1 MAILRPGHQFR
12 WARRVTPLKH
22 MIINEQ
28 VGGEWLELP
37 GGGGAMLVMMCFSW
51 INCDGREDDKPWPFC
66 DQETHFNGPA
76 ATHALHT

>member
-51 INCDGREDDKPWPFC
+51 KNCNGGEDDKPWPFFL
-66 DQETHFNGPA
+66 ETHFDGPA
-76 ATHALHT
+76 MMHTLST